1 MTDTAQC
8 TSTVEF
14 IVKPREKHMLFTDLV
29 LAEIRAN
36 SAGGPHVYFETVRP
50 CHRRCFNIYLQRGDV
65 ELMVTAKATLSLLM
79 KLGFLKIEEFTVTRD
94 LWAEMLNVRLD
105 KMKKEISTQTDE
117 PPPSKRTRTV
127 MSIDHV

>member
-65 ELMVTAKATLSLLM
+65 ELMVTAKTTLSLLM

-105 KMKKEISTQTDE
+105 KIKKEISTQTDDE
-117 PPPSKRTRTV
+117 PPPSKRTRTD
-127 MSIDHV
+127 MMDHV